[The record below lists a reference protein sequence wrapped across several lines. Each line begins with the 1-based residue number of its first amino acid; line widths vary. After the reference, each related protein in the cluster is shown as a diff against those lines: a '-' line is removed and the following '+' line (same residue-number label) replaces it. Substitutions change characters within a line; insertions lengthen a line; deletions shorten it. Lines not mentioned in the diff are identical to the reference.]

1 MKKHALSTKTIAM
14 LAMMIAVA
22 MVFSYVEAM
31 IPINFGIPGV
41 KLGLAN
47 LAIVAA
53 LYLMGGKKALLIS
66 VVRIILSGFLFGNL
80 ASILYSMAG
89 GLLSLALMVLLKKT
103 NKLSVVSVSVVGGIA
118 HNIGQIIVAML
129 VVESL
134 KLVLYVPVLL
144 VSGFITG
151 MLIGI
156 VSNIVLPRIKRAFVA

>member
-1 MKKHALSTKTIAM
+1 MGRKYFSAKTIAL

-22 MVFSYVEAM
+22 MVFSYVESL

-53 LYLMGGKKALLIS
+53 LYLLDGKQALLIS

-80 ASILYSMAG
+80 ASIMYSLAG
-89 GLLSLALMVLLKKT
+89 GLLSLSIMILLKKT
-103 NKLSVVSVSVVGGIA
+103 KKISVVTVSVAGGIC

-129 VVESL
+129 VVENL
-134 KLVLYVPVLL
+134 KLVYYIPVLL
-144 VSGFITG
+144 ISGFLTG
-151 MLIGI
+151 LLIGV
-156 VSNIVLPRIKRAFVA
+156 VSQILIPRVKRVFVS

>member
-134 KLVLYVPVLL
+134 KLVLYIPVLL